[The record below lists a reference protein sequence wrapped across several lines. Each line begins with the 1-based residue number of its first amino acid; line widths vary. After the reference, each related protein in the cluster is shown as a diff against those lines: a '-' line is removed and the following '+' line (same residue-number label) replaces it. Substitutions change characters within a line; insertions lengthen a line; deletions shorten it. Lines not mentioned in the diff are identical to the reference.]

1 MNFSEQSNEK
11 TQILMRNGLSALIY
25 KVFFSSKEMSIFRS
39 GSFLLFCCFS
49 VICLLSPIG
58 VAFWLSICAI
68 RKL

>member
-11 TQILMRNGLSALIY
+11 TNPDAKWALC
-25 KVFFSSKEMSIFRS
+25 VNLQSFFSSKEMSIFRS